1 MLRILPALVAVFTTV
16 SALAAPIKVLVVS
29 DSPEIRKA
37 LPALIQQGG
46 GEAEAAA
53 SIDDAA
59 LARAE
64 VLVLAGTE
72 LQPVAADHR
81 QALEAFA
88 ARGGGLVALRGGI
101 AAAEATW
108 WKPLLGGAWTA
119 QSRKFANKL
128 MLFTLTDSHP
138 ITQSATPFDLDDET
152 FYDLDREDSIEV
164 LASAFTPKVTARK
177 VDARSPENPT
187 RANVYDLQP
196 QMWTYEGADHHR
208 AFVLLNAQPS
218 ALQHP
223 SIRTFIL
230 RGIAWSGKRAN
241 VDELSNK
248 DDVAALR
255 YPKDGARL
263 AADTVKSFDLT
274 PGFRAS
280 VIASEPLITKPIA
293 MQWDAHGRLWIA
305 ETPEYPN
312 GRRPLVTESWK
323 ETGVLVPGKYDRPA
337 RDRISILSEPDGN
350 GQFTKK
356 TVFYEGLELVTG
368 FCLWGDGVIAV
379 HQPDIVFIHGEGTKQ
394 RLERL
399 YTGFTPGDTHFVA
412 NHFIVAPDGW
422 IYADTGSGP
431 NVSSVAHPEVKAQL
445 SSGMFRFKPDGSAIE
460 QVSSKGGNSFGG
472 EVTSSGELFFGQ
484 ATSGNPV
491 QHVVLPEWILNKGKA
506 GNAVSAESVI
516 KGRKVV
522 RPDMPD
528 RAPFMQIDVVGGYSS
543 ACASTVYEGG
553 AWPSDWNDSVFCTE
567 PILDVIHRE
576 KLIANGVTYAG
587 EMNPTDH
594 EWLRAHDFWFFPV
607 DVEFGPDGAMYVLDF
622 YCPVVAHSDTRG
634 PQHSKAGAS
643 VRPDR
648 DHYFGRIYRIQ
659 HEAARAL
666 AFPDLTTAD
675 NATLVKSFLHPNKL
689 ARFTAHRLLLD
700 RSDAA
705 AVIPQLTTMAE
716 GEKFAP
722 ARILALWALER
733 LGKLEPQT
741 LRAALKSD
749 DIEVRKAAA
758 LVVEAL
764 GDRNTV
770 DIAPL
775 LNDSDVRVR
784 LLALRALASSPL
796 TADSA
801 TMLLAVLPKLE
812 DDWSRSAAIAA
823 ASSNA
828 GPVLEAAVASREK
841 PSNSLLD
848 LASSLAAA
856 ITDKHDSAA
865 LAKVIVAAANAPAE
879 AAPVVRAALE
889 SAGKAIPPA
898 PEGQGVT
905 EALKSLLSA
914 SDDALSAAA
923 LPFVVAWRK
932 EALTA
937 AIHARIDHFLVIAA
951 DPHQS
956 DTTRASAV
964 RGLVQSRAADAR
976 ILPAVLELV
985 KNKQS
990 DALLLEVIASLAAT
1004 NDPALGK
1011 PLVAI
1016 LPNLPPLGQ
1025 NATYDALTSRAEW
1038 ANAILDA
1045 LEAKELQ
1052 PTLLGPARLSKLR
1065 LHSDPVTAKRALK
1078 VIDEVGAGTNAAKDE
1093 IIARLLP
1100 KVESKAGDVAKGKA
1114 LFTTTCSICHKFN
1127 GDGKEVGPVL
1137 DGIGVH
1143 GTHELLV
1150 HIIDPSRVVDADH
1163 RTWNIALKNGNFA
1176 TGIIARENDRSL
1188 TLRLGGG
1195 VEQEIK
1201 IADIKSRQ
1209 ETGVSLMPEGFEGLG
1224 ADNLRDILAYLS
1236 NGTSKYRA
1244 VDLGRAFTTDTLQG
1258 LYNSREAKNDTVQPV
1273 RYGVVTVEGVPF
1285 VLSDPSTTPTGG
1297 NAIVLK
1303 NGEHN
1308 TTYAGTMPQRVEI
1321 PVGFAAGNLHFLSG
1335 VAGWGG
1341 GPDSHKPAM
1350 KVSIEHADGKKEV
1363 DELYTGDVF
1372 IDYVSGD
1379 DVPGSKR
1386 ATGVVKKNHVRYFSL
1401 PVEDRAPIQ
1410 KIVLESYLNGISPTT
1425 LAITADNEGPRPRR
1439 IFTPPAPEE
1448 LPKSSETL
1456 PARAEAGTIR
1466 ALLIGGGSSHDFEKY
1481 FHHEDSTT
1489 LKAAG
1494 QIVTA
1499 YTANAAEA
1507 VALMPQAD
1515 VIVLSANH
1523 ASFGTP
1529 DFQNALN
1536 AFADAGKGLV
1546 IVHAGTWHNWPEIS
1560 GYNKRF
1566 VGGGARGHGFGDF
1579 QVLIEKADHPVM
1591 AGVPA
1596 EFTIHDEQYHVVLDP
1611 NAQTEVLAM
1620 TSPEKDSNKAYPS
1633 VWVVK
1638 DPKARIVGI
1647 GLGHAAE
1654 AHGNPAYEKIL
1665 VNAVRWAAGK

>member
-1 MLRILPALVAVFTTV
+1 MLRLLPFLLAVFTTV

-29 DSPEIRKA
+29 DSTEIRET
-37 LPALIQQGG
+37 LPKLIQQGG
-46 GEAEAAA
+46 GAPESAAEL
-53 SIDDAA
+53 DDAA
-59 LARAE
+59 LGRAD

-72 LQPVAADHR
+72 LQPVAEAHR
-81 QALEAFA
+81 QALEKFA
-88 ARGGGLVALRGGI
+88 ARGGGIVALRGGI
-101 AAAEATW
+101 AAADASW
-108 WKPLLGGAWTA
+108 WKPLVGGAWTE

-152 FYDLDREDSIEV
+152 FYDLDREDSINI
-164 LASAFTPKVTARK
+164 LASAFTPKVTGKRANE
-177 VDARSPENPT
+177 RSAERMD

-196 QMWTYEGADHHR
+196 QMWTYEGADKHR
-208 AFVLLNAQPS
+208 AFVLLTVEPS
-218 ALQHP
+218 SLKHP
-223 SIRTFIL
+223 SIRSFIL
-230 RGIAWSGKRAN
+230 RGIAWTAKRDN
-241 VDELSNK
+241 VDELCNK
-248 DDVAALR
+248 DDVATLR
-255 YPKDGARL
+255 YPKDGARV
-263 AADTVKSFDLT
+263 ASDTVKSFDLM

-280 VIASEPLITKPIA
+280 VIASEPLVTKPIA
-293 MQWDAHGRLWIA
+293 MQWDARGRLWIA

-312 GRRPLVTESWK
+312 GRRPLVTEPWK

-337 RDRISILSEPDGN
+337 RDRISILSDPDAN

-368 FCLWGDGVIAV
+368 FCLYGDGVIAV
-379 HQPDIVFIHGEGTKQ
+379 HQPDIVFIHGEGAAQK
-394 RLERL
+394 LERL

-431 NVSSVAHPEVKAQL
+431 SVTSVSHPEIKAQL

-460 QVSSKGGNSFGG
+460 QVSSKGVNSFGG
-472 EVTSSGELFFGQ
+472 EVMSNGELLFGQ

-543 ACASTVYEGG
+543 ACASTVYEAG
-553 AWPSDWNDSVFCTE
+553 AWPEEWNNSVFCTE
-567 PILDVIHRE
+567 PILDIIHRE
-576 KLIANGVTYAG
+576 KLIPAGPTYTG
-587 EMNPTDH
+587 EMNPADR

-659 HEAARAL
+659 NDQAKPL
-666 AFPDLTTAD
+666 TIPDLTHAD
-675 NATLVKSFLHPNKL
+675 NAMLVKTFLHPNKL
-689 ARFTAHRLLLD
+689 ARFTAHRLLMD
-700 RSDAA
+700 RPDAA
-705 AVIPQLTTMAE
+705 SAVPQLTAMAE
-716 GEKFAP
+716 SERFAP

-741 LRAALKSD
+741 LQAALKTED
-749 DIEVRKAAA
+749 VDVRKSA
-758 LVVEAL
+758 LLIVEAL
-764 GDRNTV
+764 GNKNTV
-770 DIAPL
+770 DIATL
-775 LNDSDVRVR
+775 LNDTDDRVR
-784 LLALRALASSPL
+784 LLALRAMASSPL
-796 TADSA
+796 TTESA
-801 TMLLAVLPKLE
+801 AALLTVLPKLG

-823 ASSNA
+823 ASSNP
-828 GPVLEAAVASREK
+828 GPVLEAALVSHET

-856 ITDKHDSAA
+856 ITEKHDSAA
-865 LAKVIVAAANAPAE
+865 LGKVIVAAAKATPE
-879 AAPVVRAALE
+879 AAPVVHTVLE
-889 SAGKAIPPA
+889 SAARAIPAA
-898 PEGQGVT
+898 PESPNVT
-905 EALKSLLSA
+905 DALKSLLA
-914 SDDALSAAA
+914 SPDPTLSAGA
-923 LPFVVAWRK
+923 LPFAVAWRK
-932 EALTA
+932 DALQSQ
-937 AIHARIDHFLVIAA
+937 IVSRIDSFLKLAA
-951 DPHQS
+951 DPS
-956 DTTRASAV
+956 RTDIVRAAAV
-964 RGLVQSRAADAR
+964 RGLVQSRSADSR
-976 ILPAVLELV
+976 IVGATL
-985 KNKQS
+985 
-990 DALLLEVIASLAAT
+990 ALLKTKLSDTLLLDVIAALAST
-1004 NDPALGK
+1004 DDPTLGK
-1011 PLVAI
+1011 PLVAVF
-1016 LPNLPPLGQ
+1016 PNLPALGQ
-1025 NATYDALTSRAEW
+1025 GAAYDALASRAEW

-1045 LEAKELQ
+1045 LESKELK
-1052 PTLLGPARLSKLR
+1052 PALLGPARLSKLR
-1065 LHSDPVTAKRALK
+1065 LHSDSATAKRALK
-1078 VIDEVGAGTNAAKDE
+1078 VIDEVGAGTNPAKDE
-1093 IIARLLP
+1093 IIAKLLP
-1100 KVESKAGDVAKGKA
+1100 QIESKAGDVAKGKA
-1114 LFTTTCSICHKFN
+1114 LFATTCSICHKFN
-1127 GDGKEVGPVL
+1127 GEGKEVGPLL

-1143 GTHELLV
+1143 GTHELLI

-1163 RTWNIALKNGNFA
+1163 RTWNIALKSGSFA

-1236 NGTSKYRA
+1236 SGTTKYRA
-1244 VDLGRAFTTDTLQG
+1244 IDLGRAFTTDTLQG
-1258 LYNSREAKNDTVQPV
+1258 LYNSREAKGDTVQPV

-1285 VLSDPSTTPTGG
+1285 ALADPSTTPTGG
-1297 NAIVLK
+1297 NVIVLK
-1303 NGEHN
+1303 NAERN
-1308 TTYAGTMPQRVEI
+1308 KTYAGSMPQRVEI

-1341 GPDSHKPAM
+1341 GPDVHKPAM

-1363 DELYTGDVF
+1363 DELFTGDVF
-1372 IDYVSGD
+1372 IDYVSAF

-1386 ATGVVKKNHVRYFSL
+1386 VDGVVKRNHVRYFSL
-1401 PVEDRAPIQ
+1401 PVEDRAPIT

-1425 LAITADNEGPRPRR
+1425 LAITTDNETPQARKTFVPR
-1439 IFTPPAPEE
+1439 APEE
-1448 LPKSSETL
+1448 LPKSGETL
-1456 PARAEAGTIR
+1456 PANPEPGIIR

-1481 FHHEDSTT
+1481 FHKADSAT
-1489 LKAAG
+1489 LQGAG
-1494 QIVTA
+1494 KIVTA
-1499 YTANAAEA
+1499 YTSNAAEA
-1507 VALMPQAD
+1507 IDLMKNAD

-1523 ASFGTP
+1523 GSFGQP
-1529 DFQNALN
+1529 DFQHALN

-1546 IVHAGTWHNWPEIS
+1546 IVHAGTWHNWSELS
-1560 GYNKRF
+1560 GFNKRF

-1579 QVLIEKADHPVM
+1579 QVISKEPNHPVM
-1591 AGVPA
+1591 ADVPA
-1596 EFTIHDEQYHVVLDP
+1596 QFTIHDEQYRVELDP
-1611 NAQTEVLAM
+1611 NASTEVLAM
-1620 TSPEKDSNKAYPS
+1620 TSPEVGPNKAYPS

-1638 DPKARIVGI
+1638 DPKAKIVGI

-1654 AHGNPAYEKIL
+1654 AHGNPAYQKLLI
-1665 VNAVRWAAGK
+1665 NAVRWVAAK